1 MISQLLPG
9 AQFAYRIRPASVSPP
24 KGCLLLLHGVGGNE
38 RNFSEISKWIDP
50 AILVIMPQGPIALSN
65 SGDQF
70 AWFHVAFTQDG
81 PQINEQEADESR
93 LRLLVFIKEMQALY
107 QVTSGNTVVASF
119 SQGGIMSASV
129 ALTFPGEVK
138 GFAVLSGRIL
148 PEIKPHI
155 NKLEGFKQLQ
165 AYLAHGK
172 FDSKLPISFLF
183 QADEL
188 LNDLN
193 VPHITK
199 IYPMDHE
206 ISEDELRDFVQWL
219 NEQFELTT
227 SNF

>member
-9 AQFAYRIRPASVSPP
+9 AQFAYRVRPASVSPP

-70 AWFHVAFTQDG
+70 AWFHVAFTKDG
-81 PQINEQEADESR
+81 PQINEQEAEESR
-93 LRLLVFIKEMQALY
+93 VRLLVFIKEMQALY
-107 QVTSGNTVVASF
+107 QVTCGNTVVAGF

-129 ALTFPGEVK
+129 ALTFPNAVK
-138 GFAVLSGRIL
+138 GFGVLSGRIL

-155 NKLEGFKQLQ
+155 NNLEGLKQLQ

-193 VPHITK
+193 VPHVSK

-206 ISEDELRDFVQWL
+206 ISENELKDFVQWL

-227 SNF
+227 SSF